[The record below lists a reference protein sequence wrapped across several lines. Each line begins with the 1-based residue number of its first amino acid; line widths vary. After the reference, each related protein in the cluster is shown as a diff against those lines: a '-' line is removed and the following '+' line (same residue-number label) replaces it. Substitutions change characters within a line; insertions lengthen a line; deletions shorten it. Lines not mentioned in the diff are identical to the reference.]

1 MGFLLSWAGPVI
13 YVALAL
19 VALYGVF
26 CVILLVRKIAQK
38 RFSSASAAEQFLDD
52 VRASLEKRD
61 FEAVAELC
69 DSPRYWSK
77 ATPQLILVALANKER
92 GPHKLRQ
99 LLAEKFERDVLAD
112 LEYRFS
118 WVGTIV
124 KTAPMLGLL
133 GTVSGMVLAFDKI
146 AEAAR
151 QGTLDPSQLSKQ
163 ISLALITTMCG
174 LLVAIPLTMLGSMV
188 QVRMG
193 KLTDSVQEHVSEF
206 LNDLESAMKS

>member
-1 MGFLLSWAGPVI
+1 MGFLLNWAGPVI
-13 YVALAL
+13 YIALAL

-52 VRASLEKRD
+52 VRVSLEKRD
-61 FEAVAELC
+61 FEGVAEIC

-133 GTVSGMVLAFDKI
+133 GTVSGMVLAFQEISD
-146 AEAAR
+146 AAR
-151 QGTLDPSQLSKQ
+151 AGTLDPSQLSGQ

-206 LNDLESAMKS
+206 LNDLEAAMKG

>member
-174 LLVAIPLTMLGSMV
+174 LLVAIPLTILGSMV